1 MWYFY
6 ILKSD
11 IDNKLYYGS
20 TYDLKRRFSEHNKG
34 YVTSTKT
41 RLPLSLEYYEAYSNE
56 KLARFREQKVKSSQ
70 GSRKALLKR
79 INLIE

>member
-20 TYDLKRRFSEHNKG
+20 TNDLKRRFSEHNKG